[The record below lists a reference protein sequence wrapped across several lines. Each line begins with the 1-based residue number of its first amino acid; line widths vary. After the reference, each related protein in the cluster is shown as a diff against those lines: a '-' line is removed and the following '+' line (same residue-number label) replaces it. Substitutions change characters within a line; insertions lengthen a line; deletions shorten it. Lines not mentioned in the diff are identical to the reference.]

1 MGTRLVIFYACQR
14 CTYTALPYCRY
25 NEMLCS
31 KTICK
36 PSISTFF
43 LSDQAI
49 NLPVTPCLVI
59 RVKIFLFFPNC
70 IILNHMSASV
80 CSFNIWRTSTSNNIN
95 YRSFTLLHRIYLH
108 IHWVFLIC
116 LVRFIPTLWL
126 IQNLTKI
133 TVKTHTFFNT
143 SIYIYSGKMLHSGW
157 KAQCQQSHPDV
168 AKFF

>member
-1 MGTRLVIFYACQR
+1 MLVRDVHIR
-14 CTYTALPYCRY
+14 PYLTVDIMKCFVVKQY
-25 NEMLCS
+25 VNQAFLHFLKWSSHKFASNTMFGYQS
-31 KTICK
+31 KN
-36 PSISTFF
+36 F
-43 LSDQAI
+43 
-49 NLPVTPCLVI
+49 PC
-59 RVKIFLFFPNC
+59 FFPNC

-157 KAQCQQSHPDV
+157 KAECQQSHPDV